1 MAKKWKTAAANLFLK
16 GYTLF
21 AGQLRPRDSFES
33 TRIFTS
39 IVIYSTTA
47 LGDLM
52 FNTPAIRAIKNRYP
66 HAFITLV
73 SSHKNKGLVGQ
84 SAYFDDVVYW
94 DEKVR
99 DIGGVIKAL
108 RKNKP
113 ELAIILHSKPPYDV
127 ISAVLAGCEYVVK
140 DVYGDKPS
148 GIEPWLANRKEPYD
162 GHLIQRKLDLVK
174 FLGGDNS
181 NKEMFIPVDFPAIG
195 KQPGKITVGFQMGAS
210 EKLRCWPVAKFVE
223 LAKSL
228 LAKGP
233 QYEVALIGT
242 GKELGHEQE
251 FLQALTES
259 EKSRVI
265 SYIAKTTL
273 PQLLGIMDNMDVL
286 VTGDTGPLHL
296 AVALKTPTVSLF
308 VTAVPKY
315 TGPYQDPDLHQIM
328 WVPTDV
334 DNLDK
339 AVREQPL
346 SIIGANEVQARIETL
361 LQGPNLQ
368 GRVG

>member
-1 MAKKWKTAAANLFLK
+1 MAKKWKTAVANAFLK
-16 GYTLF
+16 GYTQF

-33 TRIFTS
+33 RRIFTS

-73 SSHKNKGLVGQ
+73 SSHKNKGLVAK

-99 DIGGVIKAL
+99 DMSGVVKAL

-127 ISAVLAGCEYVVK
+127 ISAVLAGCEYIVK
-140 DVYGDKPS
+140 DVYGNGPS
-148 GIEPWLANRKEPYD
+148 GVEQWLANPRTPFE
-162 GHLIQRKLDLVK
+162 GHLIQRKLNLVK
-174 FLGGDNS
+174 FLGGDNT
-181 NKEMFIPVDFPAIG
+181 NKEMFIPVDFPAIA
-195 KQPGKITVGFQMGAS
+195 KQPGKITIGFQMGAS
-210 EKLRCWPVAKFVE
+210 EKLRCWPVSRFVE
-223 LAKSL
+223 LAKAL

-242 GKELGHEQE
+242 EKEKEHEQA
-251 FLQALTES
+251 FLAALTDS
-259 EKSRVI
+259 EKQRVI
-265 SYIAKTTL
+265 SYIAKTSL
-273 PQLLGIMDNMDVL
+273 SQLLGIMKNMDVL

-328 WVPTDV
+328 WVPVDV
-334 DNLDK
+334 ENMDK

-346 SIIGANEVQARIETL
+346 SIIRCEEVQQRIETI
-361 LQGPNLQ
+361 LQRQ
-368 GRVG
+368 I